1 MKYIIIFVLLILLI
15 SLISFIKIYYYS
27 TDKFNDIDNNESCYY
42 YETINTTDKPILKNL
57 DLTLVLTME
66 NNLNRFIKND
76 FIINLAPKTI
86 FQINKGFKKCSKNNN
101 GVNIDI
107 TWKDLNHAYITTLE
121 KYKDKYNNILILEDD
136 AELLNSDLNKWKE
149 IDDYLVNPNFY
160 ILGIGNGGLL
170 YPSISNFKKNMWS
183 MGRGNVSQ
191 AIFYNMKKIKPLI
204 NKVKYNKYSKLQWD
218 EYLINIKDNKTY
230 RYPMIVQKFPLTD
243 NSKNWN
249 SSSSPMLKKF
259 WDKSDRI
266 FLETFGLDKDITGW
280 TKTYILWNY
289 WYIISFFIIMI
300 ITFII
305 IRCKN

>member
-1 MKYIIIFVLLILLI
+1 MKYTLFLLLLLFLCI
-15 SLISFIKIYYYS
+15 TLICYNK
-27 TDKFNDIDNNESCYY
+27 DKFNDSDKTNLCYY
-42 YETINTTDKPILKNL
+42 YETINTTNNPILKNL
-57 DLTLVLTME
+57 DLTVVLTMK
-66 NNLNRFIKND
+66 NNSNRFIKNN
-76 FIINLAPKTI
+76 FILNLAPKTI
-86 FQINKGFKKCSKNNN
+86 FQINRGFKKCSKNNN
-101 GVNIDI
+101 GVNIDA
-107 TWKDLNHAYITTLE
+107 TWKDLNHAYITILE

-136 AELLNSDLNKWKE
+136 AELLDSDLNKWKE
-149 IDDYLVNPNFY
+149 IDNYLINPNFN

-170 YPSISNFKKNMWS
+170 YPSISNFKKNMWA

-218 EYLINIKDNKTY
+218 QYLINIKDNKTY

-259 WDKSDRI
+259 WDKCDRI
-266 FLETFGLDKDITGW
+266 FLETFGLDKDIKGW
-280 TKTYILWNY
+280 NKTYILWNY
-289 WYIISFFIIMI
+289 WYIMLFIVIMI

-305 IRCKN
+305 IKCNK